1 MLVNKLVR
9 ELQQGSEEA
18 FSELYMLYEKSLLN
32 HLYKMLGNHEEA
44 EEVFHETMLNMIKK
58 IDSYTERT
66 DLKNSF
72 KAWLFRMATNK
83 AIDKIRTH
91 KKHIQ
96 FDVVESI
103 SIEDE
108 IIHYDLNEKLSSLI
122 MHLPRIQRTFLNLKV
137 KEDLSH
143 LEIATICGCS
153 LNSVK
158 QGLFRARKNLKDL
171 MIKEEIE
178 I

>member
-1 MLVNKLVR
+1 
-9 ELQQGSEEA
+9 
-18 FSELYMLYEKSLLN
+18 
-32 HLYKMLGNHEEA
+32 
-44 EEVFHETMLNMIKK
+44 
-58 IDSYTERT
+58 
-66 DLKNSF
+66 
-72 KAWLFRMATNK
+72 
-83 AIDKIRTH
+83 
-91 KKHIQ
+91 
-96 FDVVESI
+96 SI

>member
-66 DLKNSF
+66 D
-72 KAWLFRMATNK
+72 
-83 AIDKIRTH
+83 
-91 KKHIQ
+91 
-96 FDVVESI
+96 
-103 SIEDE
+103 
-108 IIHYDLNEKLSSLI
+108 
-122 MHLPRIQRTFLNLKV
+122 
-137 KEDLSH
+137 
-143 LEIATICGCS
+143 
-153 LNSVK
+153 
-158 QGLFRARKNLKDL
+158 
-171 MIKEEIE
+171 
-178 I
+178 